1 MRRTDSKA
9 SNKRFFRTQERVF
22 SMNGQW
28 YFTAREGDIGP
39 FRTRESALSEVARY
53 ARERQD
59 LASFQEARQQWP
71 GQPTD
76 LALEI
81 LPKEDERN
89 LSLDDLILENQRRAN
104 RRASF

>member
-1 MRRTDSKA
+1 MRRTDSEA
-9 SNKRFFRTQERVF
+9 ANKRYFRTQERVF

-39 FRTRESALSEVARY
+39 FRTRESALVEVARY

-59 LASFQEARQQWP
+59 LDSFQKARQQRP
-71 GQPTD
+71 GQSGD

-81 LPKEDERN
+81 LPKENEPDLTLDE
-89 LSLDDLILENQRRAN
+89 LILENQR
-104 RRASF
+104 

>member
-1 MRRTDSKA
+1 MRRTDSKT
-9 SNKRFFRTQERVF
+9 SNKRYFRTQERVF

-39 FRTRESALSEVARY
+39 FRSREMALSEVARY

-59 LASFQEARQQWP
+59 LDSFQAARQRRSGP
-71 GQPTD
+71 SPD

-81 LPKEDERN
+81 LPKEEERE
-89 LSLDDLILENQRRAN
+89 LTLDDLILEIQR
-104 RRASF
+104 

>member
-1 MRRTDSKA
+1 MRRTDSKT
-9 SNKRFFRTQERVF
+9 SNKRYFRTQERVF

-39 FRTRESALSEVARY
+39 FRTRESALCEVARY

-59 LASFQEARQQWP
+59 LDSFQKSRQRQP
-71 GQPTD
+71 GQHED

-81 LPKEDERN
+81 LPKENEPDLTLE
-89 LSLDDLILENQRRAN
+89 DLILENQR
-104 RRASF
+104 

>member
-1 MRRTDSKA
+1 MRRTDPQG
-9 SNKRFFRTQERVF
+9 SNKRYFRTQERVF

-39 FRTRESALSEVARY
+39 FRTRELALSEVARY

-59 LASFQEARQQWP
+59 LDSFQKARQQRS
-71 GQPTD
+71 GLSSD

-81 LPKEDERN
+81 LPKEEEQA
-89 LSLDDLILENQRRAN
+89 LTLDDLILENQR
-104 RRASF
+104 

>member
-9 SNKRFFRTQERVF
+9 SNKRYFRTQERVF

-39 FRTRESALSEVARY
+39 FRTRESALSEVARS

-59 LASFQEARQQWP
+59 LDSFQKARQQRP
-71 GQPTD
+71 SQSSD

-81 LPKEDERN
+81 LPKEEERE
-89 LSLDDLILENQRRAN
+89 LTLDDLILESQR
-104 RRASF
+104 